1 MKKIHITKRNRIT
14 VLTVILCI
22 IIAIILLNVL
32 PNLDLNFFITNDETG
47 IKTSAVTS
55 YTIVNENNESKTYY
69 QGDDKFNEI
78 SDILSS
84 VEIKRDK
91 NEIYLYDDEEQIIL
105 KNKNKSITFYPT
117 YSHDDNDQAVILII
131 KDFCENK
138 GTTYLLD
145 HHKYLIGKIS
155 KDEYNKIFTMRQE

>member
-1 MKKIHITKRNRIT
+1 MKKIYISKRNKVIIS
-14 VLTVILCI
+14 TVIISI
-22 IIAIILLNVL
+22 IISIILINVL
-32 PNLDLNFFITNDETG
+32 PISDLDFFITNDETG

-55 YTIVNENNESKTYY
+55 YTIVNESNESNTYY
-69 QGDDKFNEI
+69 QEDDKFNEI

-91 NEIYLYDDEEQIIL
+91 NEIYLYGDEEQIIL
-105 KNKNKSITFYPT
+105 KHKNKSITFYPT
-117 YSHDDNDQAVILII
+117 YSHDDNNQAVILII

-145 HHKYLIGKIS
+145 HHEYLIGKIS
-155 KDEYNKIFTMRQE
+155 KDEYNKIFTTRQE